1 MIIYKS
7 NKIVQSP
14 EKHGKFSKLRK
25 RGSHLENSYAK
36 TKLWKTKVLFTYE
49 TKYSFPSLSLYYKPI
64 KSYCDPIPGI
74 QIKSV
79 QTMGKPMIVCY

>member
-49 TKYSFPSLSLYYKPI
+49 TKHPFPSLSLYYKQI
-64 KSYCDPIPGI
+64 KSYGEPIQVI
-74 QIKSV
+74 ER
-79 QTMGKPMIVCY
+79 